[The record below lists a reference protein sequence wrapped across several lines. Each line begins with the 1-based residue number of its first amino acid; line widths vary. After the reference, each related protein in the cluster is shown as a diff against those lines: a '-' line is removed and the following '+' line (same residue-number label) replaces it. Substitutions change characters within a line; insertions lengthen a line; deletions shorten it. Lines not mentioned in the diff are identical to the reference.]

1 MKRLIPLALI
11 LACAGCGTI
20 NTTLRPDAITAR
32 NLGEIDSDCSSVP
45 RAYGGVIYGYCRLNA
60 PENARHSGLAPDL
73 SLTLLDMIAS
83 GVTDT
88 LLLPYTLYRQ
98 AQDGS
103 IAVSHEK

>member
-1 MKRLIPLALI
+1 MKQFVPFVLI

-20 NTTLRPDAITAR
+20 NTTFRPDAITAR
-32 NLGEIDSDCSSVP
+32 NLGEIDSHCSSVP
-45 RAYGGVIYGYCRLNA
+45 RAYGGVMYGYCRLNA
-60 PENARHSGLAPDL
+60 PENARHSGFAPDL
-73 SLTLLDMIAS
+73 RLTLLDMAAS

-103 IAVSHEK
+103 IAVSRED